1 MRNHPLWTL
10 LCLASS
16 LSAVVLRVIPVAAT
30 DLLLI
35 PYAFRAACFSVNRP
49 EFVCSFVDGLGC
61 FQLRAIM
68 NKAAMNNLVKYLFF
82 IMTKAENVMHL
93 KPQ

>member
-1 MRNHPLWTL
+1 MESYITDSLVSGVFTQCSGFETHPCCRRN
-10 LCLASS
+10 S
-16 LSAVVLRVIPVAAT
+16 LF
-30 DLLLI
+30 I
-35 PYAFRAACFSVNRP
+35 PYAFGAACFSVKRP

-82 IMTKAENVMHL
+82 IIIKAKNVMHL